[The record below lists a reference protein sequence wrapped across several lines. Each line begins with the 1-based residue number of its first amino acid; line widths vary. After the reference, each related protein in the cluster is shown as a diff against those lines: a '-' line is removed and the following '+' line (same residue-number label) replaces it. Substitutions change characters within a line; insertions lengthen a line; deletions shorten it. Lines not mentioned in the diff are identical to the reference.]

1 MDKLGSPG
9 RILTGIVIFNLVVVA
24 FATVGYMFAGWTFA
38 DAIYMVLLTVYTVGY
53 GEVHPIDSNYLHL
66 LTISTMV
73 FGCTGT
79 ILLTGALVQ
88 FLTITQLQQFIGG
101 NRMKAEVDRL
111 SQHVI
116 IVGFGRIGQM
126 LAKEL
131 TAAGRKFVVLEQSEQ
146 RAAEVRELGYLCL
159 TGDGTDEESL
169 KHGGIAK
176 AHTLACVLPDDA
188 ANVFIT
194 LSARSLNPNIEI
206 IARGERLSTENK
218 LRQAGANKV
227 VLPAHIGAE
236 RMAEMI
242 LYPETS
248 QFLRSSA
255 QMQDVEHS
263 LHGLGLDME
272 LIVVPPNGQLTG
284 LTIEHIETKANGQ
297 FFIVQLNRQSG
308 EVIASPERTL
318 KIHAGDGVVVVGR
331 NGNAAR
337 VMFEEDMPAA
347 HA

>member
-24 FATVGYMFAGWTFA
+24 FATVGYMFAGWTFG

-53 GEVHPIDSNYLHL
+53 GEVHSINTNYLHL
-66 LTISTMV
+66 LTIATMV

-101 NRMKAEVDRL
+101 NRMKAEVDKL
-111 SQHVI
+111 NQHVI

-131 TAAGRKFVVLEQSEQ
+131 AAAGREFIVLEHSEQ
-146 RAAEVRELGYLCL
+146 RAAEVRDLGYLCL
-159 TGDGTDEESL
+159 TGDGTDEEIL
-169 KHGGIAK
+169 KNTGVTKAK
-176 AHTLACVLPDDA
+176 TLACVLPDDA

-236 RMAEMI
+236 RIAEMI

-255 QMQDVEHS
+255 QMRDVEHS

-272 LIVVPPNGQLTG
+272 LIIVPPNGPLTG
-284 LTIEHIETKANGQ
+284 LSIEQIETKANGK
-297 FFIVQLNRQSG
+297 FFIVQLNRRSG
-308 EVIASPERTL
+308 EAIASPERAL
-318 KIHAGDGVVVVGR
+318 KIQAGDGVVVVGR

-337 VMFEEDMPAA
+337 VMFEEEAA
-347 HA
+347 AQPD